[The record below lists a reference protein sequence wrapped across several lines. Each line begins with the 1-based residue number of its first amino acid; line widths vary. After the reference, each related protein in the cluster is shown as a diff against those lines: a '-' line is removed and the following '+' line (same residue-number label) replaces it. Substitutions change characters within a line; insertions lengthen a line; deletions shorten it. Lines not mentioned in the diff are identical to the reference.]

1 MQSYFVALVSPMLAF
16 GGQDDGQYGQKVSS
30 VWVGHKSAGS
40 CGGQQRTIST
50 CLFGGQGQLVTPP
63 DRSCS
68 IRRISIAASGWTEP
82 AAVPICSPLNV
93 RRLKLKEEVAGVRVC
108 ARVLKATG
116 RGDFYPL

>member
-1 MQSYFVALVSPMLAF
+1 MQSYFVAQVSPMLAS
-16 GGQDDGQYGQKVSS
+16 GGQDDGQYGQKVTP
-30 VWVGHKSAGS
+30 VWLGHKSAGS
-40 CGGQQRTIST
+40 CGGQQRTVST

-68 IRRISIAASGWTEP
+68 IHRISIAASGWAEP

-93 RRLKLKEEVAGVRVC
+93 RMLKLKEEVAGVRVR

-116 RGDFYPL
+116 RGDFHPL